1 MKIDITSGVVDF
13 VLINDFSQIIP
24 KVYSKTISG
33 EQDFQVPIT
42 FPNGA
47 IDITFDLTNANGAT
61 IDETTLTNDGIITIT
76 VPPYLPK
83 IFKDRLIADGGVLE
97 AKSCLQ
103 LLYSPA
109 YVITIE
115 YNFPTKTTTED
126 IIIYQQW

>member
-13 VLINDFSQIIP
+13 VLINDFAQIVP
-24 KVYSKTISG
+24 KIYNKIISG
-33 EQDFQVPIT
+33 QQFFNVPIT

-47 IDITFDLTNANGAT
+47 VDITFDLINANGAT
-61 IDETTLTNDGIITIT
+61 IDEDTLTGDYTLQVS
-76 VPPYLPK
+76 VPAYLPK
-83 IFKDRLIADGGVLE
+83 VLKERIATDGGTWE
-97 AKSCLQ
+97 AQTCIQS
-103 LLYSPA
+103 LYSPA